1 MNPTIG
7 VMSNA
12 LRRIPD
18 PQQDSQPYKWLE
30 KTKSDGA
37 SGRTRREQRIR
48 RPMNAFMVWA
58 RTERKRLAHE
68 KPDLH
73 NAELSKI
80 LGKTWR
86 SLTTSQKQ
94 PYVEEAERIRVQ
106 HMQDHPDYKYRP
118 RRRKQAKRV
127 CKRVDTGLTLSGLA
141 HKFGLSPPPSSSSST
156 SGPTTQSSLGTPD
169 STPTSSPTP
178 DAVSVK
184 SEPGACADS
193 PPCVESVSPLQN
205 LAKLTSNTSR
215 FPADKRLLSNDCL
228 PGGLPT
234 PEMSPLDARDDDVF
248 FPPDF
253 KWDMGRVGRE
263 ATVRPAD
270 RPSTSGTLPPTTLTL
285 PKPAKVQRSLSVAHA
300 EQTAANARCP
310 TPTRARSSS
319 TGDFPATSTVAS
331 SISMSSGV
339 VTQSAAKPPP
349 QYRSELHALVS
360 SPYPVSMWYNNSG
373 DFTNSDNTTFQYPSN
388 IPATANNSSAYPAA
402 ENLTRSTSASGM
414 SSRATTTGVN
424 AAMHSIKYQTT
435 ASLMTTAS
443 TGSYQQQNGSVLHHA
458 PSPETYHPSAG
469 QMAHAD
475 VPNTD
480 LSCLSQEE
488 LLDEVDRAEFD
499 QYLNSYLNSENA
511 LNAFS
516 ITPEQHFGLSNN
528 PNFSMSQGY
537 GLNDF
542 QETTSSYKNH
552 MGYYQGVAN
561 TQNFGSASLGGNV
574 VPWGCGGQGE
584 DGSLTSVLADA
595 NAIYYSNSMC
605 TAT

>member
-1 MNPTIG
+1 MNPTLG

-141 HKFGLSPPPSSSSST
+141 HKFGLSPPPSSSSSS
-156 SGPTTQSSLGTPD
+156 SGPTTQSTSSMGTPD
-169 STPTSSPTP
+169 STPTNSPTP

-184 SEPGACADS
+184 SEPASMDS
-193 PPCVESVSPLQN
+193 PPRMESVSPLQN
-205 LAKLTSNTSR
+205 LAKLTSNTTR
-215 FPADKRLLSNDCL
+215 FPADKRLLSNDCF

-270 RPSTSGTLPPTTLTL
+270 RPCSSVNLPPTTLTL
-285 PKPAKVQRSLSVAHA
+285 PKPGKVQRSLSVA
-300 EQTAANARCP
+300 EQTAANASRCQ

-319 TGDFPATSTVAS
+319 TGDFPVASTVAS
-331 SISMSSGV
+331 SSSVSSGV
-339 VTQSAAKPPP
+339 ATKSAAKQPP

-360 SPYPVSMWYNNSG
+360 SPYPVSMWYSNGG
-373 DFTNSDNTTFQYPSN
+373 DFPNSDNNTTFQYPPNVQGTRNHS
-388 IPATANNSSAYPAA
+388 ATYPTENSS
-402 ENLTRSTSASGM
+402 RSTSASEM
-414 SSRATTTGVN
+414 SRATTTGVN
-424 AAMHSIKYQTT
+424 AMHSIKYQTT
-435 ASLMTTAS
+435 SSLMPAVS
-443 TGSYQQQNGSVLHHA
+443 TGSYQQNGSVLHV
-458 PSPETYHPSAG
+458 PSPETYPFGSP
-469 QMAHAD
+469 MTHAD
-475 VPNTD
+475 VPNAD
-480 LSCLSQEE
+480 LSSLSQEE

-499 QYLNSYLNSENA
+499 QYLNSYLNNENA
-511 LNAFS
+511 LNFG
-516 ITPEQHFGLSNN
+516 ITPEQHFGLAAN
-528 PNFSMSQGY
+528 PNFNMSQGY
-537 GLNDF
+537 GLHDF
-542 QETTSSYKNH
+542 QETSNYKNH

-561 TQNFGSASLGGNV
+561 TQNFGNASLGGNV

-584 DGSLTSVLADA
+584 DGSLTSALADA